1 LRFWQLSA
9 ILEVSPKGGEVPETG
24 TRTPRKGREMKLE
37 DKKVKAVQAVQE
49 VKAIQARQEEVRVN
63 FQKFDTS
70 EQAVQVLLQGLRTS
84 KEVLQSCQD
93 FRIASTSAVQALAEK
108 VFATQQEMADFLGFD
123 KNKMSRIVKCGK
135 VFNKFTT
142 EQLAEH
148 SFNELDI
155 KALSHDD
162 PKVITN
168 LLEDGAEVSEA
179 KDAKE
184 KAKEKAPSKKFEKA
198 IETVIELMADAS
210 LSVEVRFDAFRRI
223 EAQAGAQLKEE
234 MKNYQAKK
242 LEAYRQIIEGKKA
255 KANA

>member
-1 LRFWQLSA
+1 
-9 ILEVSPKGGEVPETG
+9 
-24 TRTPRKGREMKLE
+24 MKLE
-37 DKKVKAVQAVQE
+37 AKKEKAVQAVQE
-49 VKAIQARQEEVRVN
+49 VKAIQARQEEVKVN

-70 EQAVQVLLQGLRTS
+70 EKAVQVLLQGLRTS
-84 KEVLQSCQD
+84 NEVLQSCKD

-108 VFATQQEMADFLGFD
+108 VFSSQQEMADFLGFD

-142 EQLAEH
+142 EELAEH
-148 SFNELDI
+148 NFNELDI

-168 LLEDGAEVSEA
+168 LLADGAEVSEA
-179 KDAKE
+179 KEAKE

-198 IETVIELMADAS
+198 VESVIELMADAS
-210 LSVEVRFDAFRRI
+210 LSVEVRFDAYRRI
-223 EAQAGAQLKEE
+223 EAQAGTQLKEE

-242 LEAYRQIIEGKKA
+242 LEAYRQLIEGKKA